1 MRGRLLHNVLHY
13 STWVLYERYITGCCS
28 PVSSLFFIWGVL
40 MRLSRTWKCKAEQ
53 VWVWRGS
60 KKQTKGKG
68 GNRSDGVLFFLLSE
82 FKEEKKILRWAR
94 DKARLLS
101 CYGNSYTPI
110 SLFAEYCAVI
120 FDEPEHTCVHLQITH
135 IHTQRHA
142 VRTIKLTVQIT
153 ALEKI
158 AIILDETS
166 VSVRAYR

>member
-1 MRGRLLHNVLHY
+1 MSVIWAIHYRLLL
-13 STWVLYERYITGCCS
+13 TRIFI
-28 PVSSLFFIWGVL
+28 VSHPGVL
-40 MRLSRTWKCKAEQ
+40 MRLSRRWKCKAEQ
-53 VWVWRGS
+53 VCIWSGS

-110 SLFAEYCAVI
+110 SLFTEYCAVI
-120 FDEPEHTCVHLQITH
+120 FDEEREHTCARLQITH
-135 IHTQRHA
+135 IHTQTHA
-142 VRTIKLTVQIT
+142 VRTIKPTVQIT

-158 AIILDETS
+158 AIILDESS
-166 VSVRAYR
+166 VSARRIDSGILKTTWL